1 MIASAKPYYELVYE
15 LVRLCPRGRVT
26 TYGALA
32 DALLLAN
39 ARMAGYAMRH
49 SFAADIAVPAH
60 RVVNASGRLSGAGH
74 FPTPTMMAELLAS
87 EGVRVERGR
96 VVDFER
102 LFWDPATA

>member
-1 MIASAKPYYELVYE
+1 MYR

-32 DALLLAN
+32 DALLLPN

-49 SFAADIAVPAH
+49 SLHAGIAVPAH

-87 EGVRVERGR
+87 EGVAVERGR
-96 VVDFER
+96 VVAFAER
-102 LFWDPATA
+102 FWDPLQA

>member
-1 MIASAKPYYELVYE
+1 MYR
-15 LVRLCPRGRVT
+15 LVRLFPRGRVT

-32 DALLLAN
+32 DALLLPN

-49 SFAADIAVPAH
+49 SLHAGIAVPAH

-87 EGVRVERGR
+87 EGVAVERGR
-96 VVDFER
+96 VVAFAER
-102 LFWDPATA
+102 FWDPLQA

>member
-1 MIASAKPYYELVYE
+1 MRPYFEQVYD

-32 DALLLAN
+32 DALLLPS

-49 SFAADIAVPAH
+49 SFVSDVSVPAH
-60 RVVNASGRLSGAGH
+60 RVVNAAGRLSGADH

-96 VVDFER
+96 VADFGE